1 MVNTKLISASITSI
15 IIIFLAVPA
24 CSGLLSIIMAAMTTN
39 MSKVMLI
46 NILNFKVKLLLT

>member
-15 IIIFLAVPA
+15 TMIFLAVPA

-46 NILNFKVKLLLT
+46 SNMIID